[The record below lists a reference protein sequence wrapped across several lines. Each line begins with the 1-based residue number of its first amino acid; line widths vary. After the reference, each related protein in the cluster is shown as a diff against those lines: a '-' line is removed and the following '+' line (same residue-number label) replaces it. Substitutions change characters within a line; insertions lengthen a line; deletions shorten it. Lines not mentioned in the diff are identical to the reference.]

1 MTEIERLLTN
11 TLADLEQELHQK
23 QEIQGESLANQ
34 QHSLTVHT
42 TTLNQLQQQITR
54 LSAQQEE
61 STRHLL
67 RLSAIYENLEPLLA
81 RLNGILSVVQKI

>member
-23 QEIQGESLANQ
+23 QEIQGETLANQ

-67 RLSAIYENLEPLLA
+67 RLSAIHENLEPLLA